1 MKWYALFVETGR
13 EIQIQK
19 WIQYFFD
26 PSECYSVVPKRKS
39 TEKRQ
44 GIKHQ
49 VIRTLFPGYV
59 FIKTDMCVEIY
70 YKLAR
75 VPNIIR
81 ILNNGF
87 YWSYIEDVE
96 MALIMKL
103 VGDNGIV
110 DFSKVLL
117 ENTKMFVKEGPL
129 QGMEGMIKRAD
140 RRKSRATIMLDFMG
154 EPRMIDLGIDI
165 LLN

>member
-13 EIQIQK
+13 ETQIQK

-26 PSECYSVVPKRKS
+26 PSECYSVVPKKKS

-110 DFSKVLL
+110 YLFQSAFRKYQNVC
-117 ENTKMFVKEGPL
+117 KRGPSAGNGRNDQTCGQEKK
-129 QGMEGMIKRAD
+129 QGYDYA
-140 RRKSRATIMLDFMG
+140 
-154 EPRMIDLGIDI
+154 
-165 LLN
+165 